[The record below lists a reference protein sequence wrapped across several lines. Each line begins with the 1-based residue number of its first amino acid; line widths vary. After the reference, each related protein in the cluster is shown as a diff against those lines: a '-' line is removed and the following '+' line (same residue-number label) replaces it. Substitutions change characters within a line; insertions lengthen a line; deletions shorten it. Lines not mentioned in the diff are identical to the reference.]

1 MLEHGAFKRVE
12 NLVGRN
18 RSGVGNRA
26 SKYRK
31 SVALL
36 AVPAMLA
43 IAGCSSAPT
52 NAATETGIAK
62 EIKMVGVRDLTGPVA
77 YAGVGAAQGAK
88 LAVDQIN
95 EQGYLGEGVKLD
107 LKEVDSAGAIERAAS
122 EVTRALS
129 DQDVSV
135 ILGPV
140 QGQQSAAVA
149 PVVEAR
155 KVPVVFT
162 QSASDGVVIGD
173 YTFRATAPMHTFYQH
188 AAEYLAKQ
196 GLKNVAVL
204 YNSTYPTL
212 AELATTHFP
221 EMAAKEG
228 LNIVKSIP
236 VQTTTQDFTSPA
248 QDLAREKPEAIVLLL
263 LSSQSV
269 TAMSQ
274 LRQAGYEG
282 QFVGNT
288 NNAGGN
294 AAQAGQDAVGMVY
307 PVDFSAAQSDSH
319 AKKFVDSY
327 RKEFGEL
334 PQTYA
339 AEGYDAVWWIA
350 HAIKASGD
358 SSREGIRNGLEQ
370 TAREGFTG
378 SMGEITFDGND
389 MRVPG
394 VLAQWDGSR
403 ETVISD

>member
-1 MLEHGAFKRVE
+1 MNWTLTC
-12 NLVGRN
+12 
-18 RSGVGNRA
+18 
-26 SKYRK
+26 RK
-31 SVALL
+31 AAALMM
-36 AVPAMLA
+36 VPAMLA
-43 IAGCSSAPT
+43 LAGCGA
-52 NAATETGIAK
+52 AATTEAAGAGIAD

-77 YAGVGAAQGAK
+77 YAGVGAARGAE
-88 LAVDQIN
+88 LAVKEIN
-95 EQGYLGEGVKLD
+95 GQEYLGEGVSLVLD
-107 LKEVDSAGAIERAAS
+107 EIDSAGAIERAAA

-129 DQDVSV
+129 DKDVSV
-135 ILGPV
+135 VLGPV

-149 PVVEAR
+149 PIVEAQ

-173 YTFRATAPMHTFYQH
+173 YTFRATAPMHTFYGH
-188 AAEYLAKQ
+188 AAEFLGKE
-196 GLKNVAVL
+196 GLKDVAVL

-212 AELATTHFP
+212 AELAETHFP
-221 EMAAKEG
+221 AMAEKAG
-228 LNIVKSIP
+228 LNIVESIP
-236 VQTTTQDFTSPA
+236 VQSTTQDFTSPA
-248 QDLAREKPEAIVLLL
+248 QQIAQKAPDAVVVLL

-269 TAMSQ
+269 TAMTQ

-294 AAQAGQDAVGMVY
+294 AAQAGQHAVGMVY
-307 PVDFSAAQSDSH
+307 PVDFSAAQTEPH
-319 AKKFVDSY
+319 ARKFVDSY

-358 SSREGIRNGLEQ
+358 SSREGIRDGLEQ
-370 TAREGFTG
+370 IAREGFTG
-378 SMGEITFDGND
+378 AMGDITFEGND

-394 VLAQWDGSR
+394 VLARWDGKQESI
-403 ETVISD
+403 ISD

>member
-1 MLEHGAFKRVE
+1 MTWTSKHRKATA
-12 NLVGRN
+12 LV
-18 RSGVGNRA
+18 V
-26 SKYRK
+26 
-31 SVALL
+31 VA
-36 AVPAMLA
+36 AMLSL
-43 IAGCSSAPT
+43 AGCGATPT
-52 NAATETGIAK
+52 SEAAEAGIAD

-77 YAGVGAAQGAK
+77 YAGLGAARGAE
-88 LAVDQIN
+88 LAVQEIN
-95 EQGYLGEGVKLD
+95 AQEYLGEGKSLVLD
-107 LKEVDSAGAIERAAS
+107 EIDSAGAIERAAA

-129 DQDVSV
+129 DKDVGV

-155 KVPVVFT
+155 KVPIVFT

-173 YTFRATAPMHTFYQH
+173 YTFRATAPMHTFYGH
-188 AAEYLAKQ
+188 AAEFLANQ
-196 GLKNVAVL
+196 DLTNVAVL

-212 AELATTHFP
+212 AELAETHFP
-221 EMAAKEG
+221 AMAQAEG
-228 LNIVKSIP
+228 LNIVESIP

-248 QDLAREKPEAIVLLL
+248 QKLAQMNPDAIVVLL

-269 TAMSQ
+269 TAMTQ
-274 LRQAGYEG
+274 LRQAGYAG

-294 AAQAGQDAVGMVY
+294 AAQAGQHAVDMVY
-307 PVDFSAAQSDSH
+307 PVDFSAAQQDPH
-319 AKKFVDSY
+319 AKEFVEAY
-327 RKEFGEL
+327 RNEFGEL

-358 SSREGIRNGLEQ
+358 SSREGIRDGLELM
-370 TAREGFTG
+370 AREGFTG
-378 SMGEITFDGND
+378 AMGEITFEGND

-394 VLAQWDGSR
+394 VLARWDGNQ
-403 ETVISD
+403 EAVISD

>member
-1 MLEHGAFKRVE
+1 MTWTSTRRKATA
-12 NLVGRN
+12 LV
-18 RSGVGNRA
+18 V
-26 SKYRK
+26 
-31 SVALL
+31 VA
-36 AVPAMLA
+36 AMLSL
-43 IAGCSSAPT
+43 AGCGATPT
-52 NAATETGIAK
+52 SEAAEAGIAD

-77 YAGVGAAQGAK
+77 YAGVGAARGAE
-88 LAVDQIN
+88 LAVQEIN
-95 EQGYLGEGVKLD
+95 AQKYLGEGKSLVLD
-107 LKEVDSAGAIERAAS
+107 EIDSAGAIERAAA

-129 DQDVSV
+129 DKDVGV

-155 KVPVVFT
+155 KVPIVFT

-173 YTFRATAPMHTFYQH
+173 YTFRATAPMHTFYGH
-188 AAEYLAKQ
+188 AAEFLANQ
-196 GLKNVAVL
+196 DLTNVAVL

-212 AELATTHFP
+212 AELAETHFP
-221 EMAAKEG
+221 AMAQAEG
-228 LNIVKSIP
+228 LNIVESIP

-248 QDLAREKPEAIVLLL
+248 QKLAQMNPDAIVVLL

-269 TAMSQ
+269 TAMTQ
-274 LRQAGYEG
+274 LRQAGYAG

-294 AAQAGQDAVGMVY
+294 AAQAGQHAVDMVY
-307 PVDFSAAQSDSH
+307 PVDFSAAQQDPH
-319 AKKFVDSY
+319 AKEFVEAY
-327 RKEFGEL
+327 RNEFGEL

-358 SSREGIRNGLEQ
+358 SSREGIRDGLELM
-370 TAREGFTG
+370 AREGFTG
-378 SMGEITFDGND
+378 AMGEITFEGND

-394 VLAQWDGSR
+394 VLARWDGNQ
-403 ETVISD
+403 EAVISD

>member
-1 MLEHGAFKRVE
+1 MTWTSTRRKATALVVVAGMLSLTGCGATPT
-12 NLVGRN
+12 
-18 RSGVGNRA
+18 SG
-26 SKYRK
+26 
-31 SVALL
+31 
-36 AVPAMLA
+36 
-43 IAGCSSAPT
+43 
-52 NAATETGIAK
+52 AAEAGIAD

-77 YAGVGAAQGAK
+77 YAGVGAARGAE
-88 LAVDQIN
+88 LAVQEVN
-95 EQGYLGEGVKLD
+95 AQEYLGEGKSLVLD
-107 LKEVDSAGAIERAAS
+107 EIDSAGAIERAAA

-129 DQDVSV
+129 DKNVGV

-155 KVPVVFT
+155 KVPIVFT

-173 YTFRATAPMHTFYQH
+173 YTFRATAPMNTFYGH
-188 AAEYLAKQ
+188 AAEFLANQ
-196 GLKNVAVL
+196 GLTNVAVL

-212 AELATTHFP
+212 AELAETHFP
-221 EMAAKEG
+221 AMAQAEG
-228 LNIVKSIP
+228 LNIVESIP

-248 QDLAREKPEAIVLLL
+248 QKLAQSNPDAIVVLL

-269 TAMSQ
+269 TAMTQ
-274 LRQAGYEG
+274 LRQAGYAG

-294 AAQAGQDAVGMVY
+294 AAQAGQHAVDMVY
-307 PVDFSAAQSDSH
+307 PVDFSAAQQDPH
-319 AKKFVDSY
+319 AKEFVEAY
-327 RKEFGEL
+327 RNEFDEL

-358 SSREGIRNGLEQ
+358 SSREGIRDGLELM
-370 TAREGFTG
+370 AREGFTG
-378 SMGEITFDGND
+378 AMGEITFEGND

-394 VLAQWDGSR
+394 VLARWDGNQ